1 MIDHLIELD
10 KQLFLF
16 FNGIHFTWLDPVMEL
31 FSKTS
36 ASIPLYA
43 FLLYHI
49 YGVYKQRTWGVL
61 LSIGLLILMTDQS
74 TSGLMKPFFERL
86 RPSHEPTL
94 EGMVHLVNGYSG
106 GDFGF
111 ASSHAANTFGIAMF
125 LSCLLKLEKPWIKWL
140 FLWAAFVSYTRIYLG
155 VHYPGD
161 IIVGA
166 LIGVAF
172 GWLVFKLYTRTKILI
187 ENRRAST
194 Q

>member
-1 MIDHLIELD
+1 MIDHLIEID
-10 KQLFLF
+10 EQLFLIL
-16 FNGIHFTWLDPVMEL
+16 NRMHDSWLDPVMWL
-31 FSKTS
+31 FSKTE

-43 FLLYHI
+43 FLLFHI
-49 YGVYKQRTWGVL
+49 HRVYKEKTWGIL
-61 LSIGLLILMTDQS
+61 LSVGLLILMTDQF

-86 RPSHEPTL
+86 RPSHEPAL

-106 GDFGF
+106 GSYGF

-125 LSCLLKLEKPWIKWL
+125 LSCILKKEKPWISWL

-161 IIVGA
+161 ILVGA
-166 LIGVAF
+166 LVGVLF
-172 GWLVFKLYTRTKILI
+172 GWVVFKLYSRIRILI
-187 ENRRAST
+187 EKRRASV

>member
-16 FNGIHFTWLDPVMEL
+16 FNGMHAPWLDPVMEII
-31 FSKTS
+31 SEKE
-36 ASIPLYA
+36 ASIPLYV
-43 FLLYHI
+43 FLLYHT
-49 YGVYKQRTWGVL
+49 YASFKQRTWGIL
-61 LSIGLLILMTDQS
+61 LSIGILILMTDQF
-74 TSGLMKPFFERL
+74 TSSLMKPFFERP

-106 GDFGF
+106 GSYGF
-111 ASSHAANTFGIAMF
+111 ASSHSANTFGIAML
-125 LSCLLKLEKPWIKWL
+125 LSCLFRLEKPWIKWL
-140 FLWAAFVSYTRIYLG
+140 FLWAALVSYTRIYLG

-172 GWLVFKLYTRTKILI
+172 GWIVFKLYVRTTILI
-187 ENRRAST
+187 ENRRASAN
-194 Q
+194 

>member
-1 MIDHLIELD
+1 
-10 KQLFLF
+10 
-16 FNGIHFTWLDPVMEL
+16 MEVC
-31 FSKTS
+31 SEKE

-49 YGVYKQRTWGVL
+49 YGAYKRRTWGIL
-61 LSIGLLILMTDQS
+61 LSIVILIVMTDQF
-74 TSGLMKPFFERL
+74 TTTLMKPFFERP

-94 EGMVHLVNGYSG
+94 QGLVHLVNGYSG
-106 GDFGF
+106 GKYGF
-111 ASSHAANTFGIAMF
+111 ASSHAANTFGVAMF
-125 LSCLLKLEKPWIKWL
+125 LSCLLKREKPWISWL

-166 LIGVAF
+166 LIGILF
-172 GWLVFKLYTRTKILI
+172 GWLVFKLYIHTRTLVEK
-187 ENRRAST
+187 RQASS

>member
-1 MIDHLIELD
+1 MIDHIIEID
-10 KQLFLF
+10 EQLFLIL
-16 FNGIHFTWLDPVMEL
+16 NRMHDSWMDPVMWL
-31 FSKTS
+31 FSKTE

-43 FLLYHI
+43 FLLFHI
-49 YGVYKQRTWGVL
+49 HKVYKEKTWGIL
-61 LSIGLLILMTDQS
+61 LSVGLLILMTDQF

-86 RPSHEPTL
+86 RPSHEPSL

-106 GDFGF
+106 GSYGF

-125 LSCLLKLEKPWIKWL
+125 LNCILKKVKPWISWL

-161 IIVGA
+161 ILVGA
-166 LIGVAF
+166 LVGVLF
-172 GWLVFKLYTRTKILI
+172 GWVVFKVYSRIRILI
-187 ENRRAST
+187 EKRRASV

>member
-16 FNGIHFTWLDPVMEL
+16 FNGMHVTWLDLVMAI
-31 FSKTS
+31 FSETT
-36 ASIPLYA
+36 ASILLYA
-43 FLLYHI
+43 FLLYNI
-49 YGVYKQRTWGVL
+49 YGVFKQRTWGVL

-172 GWLVFKLYTRTKILI
+172 GWLVFKLYIRTTILI
-187 ENRRAST
+187 ENRRASAN
-194 Q
+194 

>member
-1 MIDHLIELD
+1 MIDAIIEFD
-10 KQLFLF
+10 KELFLF
-16 FNGIHFTWLDPVMEL
+16 FNGMHAPWLDPVMEVC
-31 FSKTS
+31 SEKE

-49 YGVYKQRTWGVL
+49 YGAYKRRTWGIL
-61 LSIGLLILMTDQS
+61 LSIVILIVMTDQF
-74 TSGLMKPFFERL
+74 TTTLMKPFFERP

-94 EGMVHLVNGYSG
+94 QGLVHLVNGYSG
-106 GDFGF
+106 GKYGF
-111 ASSHAANTFGIAMF
+111 ASSHAANTFGLAMF
-125 LSCLLKLEKPWIKWL
+125 LSCLLKREKPWISWL

-166 LIGVAF
+166 LIGILF
-172 GWLVFKLYTRTKILI
+172 GWLVFKLYIHTRTLVEK
-187 ENRRAST
+187 RRASS

>member
-1 MIDHLIELD
+1 MIDAIIEFD

-16 FNGIHFTWLDPVMEL
+16 FNGMHAPWLDPVMEVC
-31 FSKTS
+31 SEKE

-49 YGVYKQRTWGVL
+49 YGAYKRRTWGIL
-61 LSIGLLILMTDQS
+61 LSIVILIVMTDQF
-74 TSGLMKPFFERL
+74 TTTLMKPFFERP

-94 EGMVHLVNGYSG
+94 QGLVHLVNGYSG
-106 GDFGF
+106 GKYGF
-111 ASSHAANTFGIAMF
+111 ASSHAANTFGVAMF
-125 LSCLLKLEKPWIKWL
+125 LSCLLKREKPWISWL

-166 LIGVAF
+166 LIGILF
-172 GWLVFKLYTRTKILI
+172 GWLVFKLYIHTRTLVEK
-187 ENRRAST
+187 RQASS